1 MSSGFILTI
10 IVAYFLLLLVV
21 AHITGK
27 KASNTSFFSGDKN
40 AKWYI
45 VAFGMIGTSLSG
57 VTFISV
63 PGAVGSGNF
72 EYMQVVF
79 GYLVGY
85 FIIALVLMPLY
96 YRLQLTSIYQYLAD
110 RFGNYSYK
118 TGAIFFL
125 ISRILGASFRLYL
138 VASVLQTFVLGDWG
152 ISFEF
157 TVFLSILFIWIYTHK
172 GGIKTIIWT
181 DTLQTLFML
190 LAVGFTI
197 VLICRE
203 LDWSFAT
210 MISEVSSSSYAHMI
224 NTNSILEKG
233 HFIKQFIGGIFI
245 AICMTGLDQDMMQK
259 NLSCKNIKEAKWNMI
274 SFSTVLVV
282 VNLVFLCL
290 GALLF
295 LYAQAKGLNIPE
307 KTDQLYP
314 LIALQSGLG
323 KGVGVLFILGLIA
336 AAYSSADSALTAL
349 TTSFCYDILGAHKKG
364 EKHLA
369 NRKKWVHIG
378 MSVMLF
384 IVMVV
389 FNRLTN
395 KNVISELLTV
405 ASYSYGPLLGLYAVG
420 MFTKWKP
427 KDALVPLVCI
437 AAPIASYFISTFIAH
452 TFGYVF
458 SYELLVLN
466 GLITS
471 VGLYV
476 VSTRY
481 LGSTEKAINN

>member
-1 MSSGFILTI
+1 MTSGFILS
-10 IVAYFLLLLVV
+10 IVLGYFLLLLVV
-21 AHITGK
+21 AHFTGK
-27 KASNTSFFSGDKN
+27 SANNASFFTGNKN
-40 AKWYI
+40 SKWYI

-63 PGAVGSGNF
+63 PGAVGGGGF

-85 FIIALVLMPLY
+85 IVIATVLMPLY
-96 YRLQLTSIYQYLAD
+96 YKLNLTSIYQYLQS
-110 RFGNYSYK
+110 RFGNRAYK

-125 ISRILGASFRLYL
+125 VSRILGASFRLYL
-138 VASVLQTFVLGDWG
+138 VASVLQTFVLGEWG
-152 ISFEF
+152 ISFEV

-190 LAVGFTI
+190 TAVGFTI
-197 VLICRE
+197 ILICNE
-203 LDWSFAT
+203 LDWNFGT
-210 MISEVSSSSYAHMI
+210 MIQEIMQSDYSSMI
-224 NTNSILEKG
+224 NTESILSKG
-233 HFIKQFIGGIFI
+233 HFLKQFIGGAFI

-274 SFSTVLVV
+274 SFSSVLVV
-282 VNLVFLCL
+282 VNLVFLGL

-295 LYAQAKGLNIPE
+295 LYANAKGITVPE

-314 LIALQSGLG
+314 MIALQSGLG
-323 KGVGVLFILGLIA
+323 KGIGIMFILGLVA

-349 TTSFCYDILGAHKKG
+349 TTSFCYDILEADKKDDAY
-364 EKHLA
+364 LA
-369 NRKKWVHIG
+369 RRKKWVHIG
-378 MSVMLF
+378 MSALLF
-384 IVMVV
+384 VVMVV

-395 KNVISELLTV
+395 KNVITELLTV

-420 MFTKWKP
+420 MFTKWKANDKWIP
-427 KDALVPLVCI
+427 IVCLIAPLL
-437 AAPIASYFISTFIAH
+437 SYAISRVMAETI
-452 TFGYVF
+452 GYQF

-466 GLITS
+466 GVITAL
-471 VGLYV
+471 GLYLA
-476 VSTRY
+476 SRHY
-481 LGSTEKAINN
+481 LNGLDVAKA

>member
-1 MSSGFILTI
+1 MTSGFILS
-10 IVAYFLLLLVV
+10 IVVGYFLLLLLV
-21 AHITGK
+21 AQLTGK
-27 KASNTSFFSGDKN
+27 KASNASFFIGDRN
-40 AKWYI
+40 AKWYV

-63 PGAVGSGNF
+63 PGAVGSGSF

-85 FIIALVLMPLY
+85 IVIATVLMPLY
-96 YRLQLTSIYQYLAD
+96 YKLNLTSIYQYLQS
-110 RFGNYSYK
+110 RFGNRAYK

-125 ISRILGASFRLYL
+125 VSRILGASFRLYL
-138 VASVLQTFVLGDWG
+138 VASVLQTFVLGEWG
-152 ISFEF
+152 VSFEV

-190 LAVGFTI
+190 TAVGFTI
-197 VLICRE
+197 VLICNE
-203 LDWSFAT
+203 LDWGVGT
-210 MISEVSSSSYAHMI
+210 MLAEIVNSDYSTMI
-224 NTNSILEKG
+224 NTGSFLERG
-233 HFIKQFIGGIFI
+233 HFIKQFIGGAFI

-274 SFSTVLVV
+274 SFSSVLVV
-282 VNLVFLCL
+282 VNLVFLSL

-295 LYAQAKGLNIPE
+295 LYANAKGISIPE

-323 KGVGVLFILGLIA
+323 KGVGILFILGLVA

-349 TTSFCYDILGAHKKG
+349 TTSFCYDILEADKKG
-364 EKHLA
+364 EAFLA
-369 NRKKWVHIG
+369 KRKKVVHIA
-378 MSVMLF
+378 MSVLLF
-384 IVMVV
+384 LVMVV

-395 KNVISELLTV
+395 KNVITELLTV

-420 MFTKWKP
+420 MFTKWKTNDKWIP
-427 KDALVPLVCI
+427 IVCLIAPLL
-437 AAPIASYFISTFIAH
+437 SYAISRVMAETI
-452 TFGYVF
+452 GYQF

-466 GLITS
+466 GVITAL
-471 VGLYV
+471 GLYLA
-476 VSTRY
+476 SRPY
-481 LGSTEKAINN
+481 LNGLDVAKA